1 MSEKGG
7 TLFLIAI
14 VVVIAGLL
22 LTVMRPMFSE
32 ALDSVRDFFNEIINS
47 AGTDVAPA

>member
-14 VVVIAGLL
+14 VVVIAGVL
-22 LTVMRPMFSE
+22 LTFMRPMFTE
-32 ALDSVRDFFNEIINS
+32 ALESIRGWFTDLIAETNLDDSF
-47 AGTDVAPA
+47 

>member
-22 LTVMRPMFSE
+22 LTVMRPMFSS
-32 ALDSVRDFFNEIINS
+32 ALDSVEEFFNNIINS
-47 AGTDVAPA
+47 AATDVTP